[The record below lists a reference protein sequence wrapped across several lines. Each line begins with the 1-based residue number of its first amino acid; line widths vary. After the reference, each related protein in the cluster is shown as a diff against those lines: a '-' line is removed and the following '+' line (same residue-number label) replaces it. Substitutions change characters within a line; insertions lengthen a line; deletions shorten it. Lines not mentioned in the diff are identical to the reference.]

1 MELTFKK
8 LSTIKFEEAHVLFN
22 RGFEGYLIP
31 MNLTLDQFI
40 GRFGNDVLS
49 PNLSVI
55 AFDGNDPIGFVLQ
68 GIREET
74 GQIISWNGGT
84 GIIPEYRGK
93 QVGEKLVR
101 EAEKLL
107 RENNVTTA
115 TLEALTE
122 NAPAIR
128 LYEKCGYQV
137 TDRLLFLSGKGRLV
151 EKLPELGNY
160 IIEKFPAFQAI
171 GSEIF
176 PVIVPWQTAASTVPK
191 VGGEVVV
198 LKKEGTI
205 KAACLIRKKAVY
217 GKEAEGITLFQVTAN
232 EKQEEV
238 DLLLAHALEYNKDLG
253 RSTYNFVYNDGVVV
267 KSLLASGFEETAIS
281 QVFMTKKYK

>member
-8 LSTIKFEEAHVLFN
+8 LSSIKFEEAHALFN
-22 RGFEGYLIP
+22 RGFEGYMVP

-40 GRFGNDVLS
+40 GRFGNYGLS
-49 PNLSVI
+49 SNLSIV
-55 AFDGNDPIGFVLQ
+55 AFVGDEPIGFVLQ
-68 GIREET
+68 GIREEA

-84 GIIPEYRGK
+84 GIVPEYRGK

-101 EAEKLL
+101 KAEKLL
-107 RENNVTTA
+107 RENNVTIA

-122 NAPAIR
+122 NSPAIR

-137 TDRLLFLSGKGRLV
+137 IDKLLFLSGKGRLV

-160 IIEKFPAFQAI
+160 IIERFPAFQAS
-171 GSEIF
+171 GSGIF
-176 PVIVPWQTAASTVPK
+176 PVIVPWQTVTSIVPK

-198 LKKEGTI
+198 LKKEGEL

-217 GKEAEGITLFQVTAN
+217 GKEAEGITLFQVVVN
-232 EKQEEV
+232 DKQEEV
-238 DLLLAHALEYNKDLG
+238 DLLLAHALEYDKVIE
-253 RSTYNFVYNDGVVV
+253 RSTYNFVYNDGKVV
-267 KSLLASGFEETAIS
+267 KSLLGSGFEETPIS
-281 QVFMTKKYK
+281 QVFMTKQF

>member
-1 MELTFKK
+1 MELTYKK
-8 LSTIKFEEAHVLFN
+8 LSTIKFEEAHALFN

-40 GRFGNDVLS
+40 GRFGNDGLS
-49 PNLSVI
+49 PNLSLV
-55 AFDGNDPIGFVLQ
+55 AFVRNEPIGFVLQ
-68 GIREET
+68 GIREEA

-84 GIIPEYRGK
+84 GIVPEYRGK
-93 QVGEKLVR
+93 QIGEKLVR

-107 RENNVTTA
+107 RQNNVTTA

-122 NAPAIR
+122 NSPAIR
-128 LYEKCGYQV
+128 LYEKCGYRV
-137 TDRLLFLSGKGRLV
+137 ADRLLFLSGKGRLV

-176 PVIVPWQTAASTVPK
+176 PVLVPWQTVASIVPK

-198 LKKEGTI
+198 LKKEGEL

-217 GKEAEGITLFQVTAN
+217 GKKVEGITLFQIVVN
-232 EKQEEV
+232 DKKEEV
-238 DLLLAHALEYNKDLG
+238 DLLLAHALEYDKVLE
-253 RSTYNFVYNDGVVV
+253 RSTYNFVYDDGKVVT
-267 KSLLASGFEETAIS
+267 SLLTSGFEDTPIS
-281 QVFMTKKYK
+281 QVFMTKQF